1 MNNNIMKMIDN
12 KMKIHSCSLE
22 DAFNNYKNIIDRKTQ
37 PIINYIEE
45 EIKSAMFGG
54 ESQVYVQKHPDE
66 AVQNMIARHFMYMGF
81 YVNDTVVDE
90 NNCYRIYWFPYSVK
104 FDLSDG
110 DNY

>member
-45 EIKSAMFGG
+45 EIQISN
-54 ESQVYVQKHPDE
+54 V
-66 AVQNMIARHFMYMGF
+66 
-81 YVNDTVVDE
+81 
-90 NNCYRIYWFPYSVK
+90 WW
-104 FDLSDG
+104 
-110 DNY
+110 